1 MITKETYKELIL
13 VGANIARMQYR
24 IQMLNNIFDSK
35 IENTRVI
42 LADVMGDDNFDTFN
56 DAVSDVC
63 NSYELTD
70 SMESLCDLAATLNT
84 QYANP
89 IDVKMAF
96 LDSVSAVALDE
107 ENGEQFADL
116 MTEYLTTGEGAEELR
131 ALEKEMSK
139 DALYWLRRLL

>member
-1 MITKETYKELIL
+1 MK
-13 VGANIARMQYR
+13 
-24 IQMLNNIFDSK
+24 
-35 IENTRVI
+35 
-42 LADVMGDDNFDTFN
+42 LAV
-56 DAVSDVC
+56 
-63 NSYELTD
+63 
-70 SMESLCDLAATLNT
+70 TLNT

-131 ALEKEMSK
+131 ALEKEMSE